1 MKVVAMLFSIQNIIE
16 GNQYR
21 AIKLALILTILAL
34 YITALPVQ
42 AEQSKPDIWTCP
54 MHPHYIADEMGSC
67 PICGMDLVKRA
78 SVTKTDKTPDTPED
92 QAPLI
97 TIEPQIIQ
105 NMGVRT
111 EKAKQSHFGRQ
122 IKSFGI
128 IKENERLTTE
138 LSARVEGWIE
148 KLNITAVGDEVK
160 PDDIL
165 FELFSPELL
174 VSQRDYLTARRQG
187 NQARDNITR
196 RLTSFGVQQKA
207 LALLDKTNEVQ
218 QNLPFFAERTGTI
231 AELNVTK
238 GSYVKRGM
246 TIAKIQD
253 YSSLWI
259 IAKVT
264 EIDLP
269 FITLQSKAEVIFPN
283 LIAQKLSATVDYIYP
298 EVDPKTRTGEVR
310 LLVENKSGTLRPG
323 MYVDILFETNKKHR
337 LSIPSEA
344 ILRDKDG
351 DRVIISLGKGGFRAR
366 EISTGLVS
374 ISKTEIISGI
384 SAGEDVVVSAQF
396 LIDSESSFKE
406 AFRKL
411 ERVQKPLSLLKPNKT
426 QLAMLDHLVD
436 AALYIHE
443 TLTTDTTITGE
454 YLTPALSAIPQLQG
468 NYENTKLAPIL
479 TSAEKALKSAQ
490 AANTKLK
497 LQAALK
503 ALTSSLLPWIIIGAP
518 EHYTKNNIK
527 VFTDTPSGSN
537 WLQLISSPK
546 QHPINPYGS
555 AAAIPVSF
563 SKKPLNENA
572 APDADEKRQMKK
584 DQATQPKHIPGH
596 QHH

>member
-1 MKVVAMLFSIQNIIE
+1 
-16 GNQYR
+16 
-21 AIKLALILTILAL
+21 
-34 YITALPVQ
+34 
-42 AEQSKPDIWTCP
+42 
-54 MHPHYIADEMGSC
+54 MHPHYIADEMGTC

-78 SVTKTDKTPDTPED
+78 SVTKTDKTPDTPAD

-111 EKAKQSHFGRQ
+111 EKAKHSHFGRQ

-128 IKENERLTTE
+128 IKENERLSSE

-165 FELFSPELL
+165 YELFSPELL

-187 NQARDNITR
+187 MKARDNITR

-207 LALLDKTNEVQ
+207 LSLLDKTNEVQ
-218 QNLPFFAERTGTI
+218 QNLPFFSERTGTI
-231 AELNVTK
+231 SELNVTK

-259 IAKVT
+259 IAKVP

-269 FITLQSKAEVIFPN
+269 FITLQSKAEVSFPN
-283 LIAQKLSATVDYIYP
+283 HSAQKLSATVDYIYP
-298 EVDPKTRTGEVR
+298 DIDPKTRTGQVR
-310 LLVENKSGTLRPG
+310 VLVENKSGSLRPG

-351 DRVIISLGKGGFRAR
+351 DRVIISLGKGGFRSR
-366 EISTGLVS
+366 KITTGLVS
-374 ISKTEIISGI
+374 ASKTEVISGM

-411 ERVQKPLSLLKPNKT
+411 EPIQKPLSLLKPSKT

-443 TLTTDTTITGE
+443 TLTTDKTITGE
-454 YLTPALSAIPQLQG
+454 YLTPALSAIPQLQS

-479 TSAEKALKSAQ
+479 ISAEKALKSAQ

-503 ALTSSLLPWIIIGAP
+503 ALTSSLLPWITNGAP

-527 VFTDTPSGSN
+527 IFTDKPSAAN
-537 WLQLISSPK
+537 WLQLISSPMQRPK
-546 QHPINPYGS
+546 NPYGS
-555 AAAIPVSF
+555 AAALPFSF
-563 SKKPLNENA
+563 SIKSMIESP
-572 APDADEKRQMKK
+572 APHADEKRLIKK
-584 DQATQPKHIPGH
+584 DQTKHLEQIPSH